1 MASDLL
7 SAGATIMSGRAQ
19 ARQAVTEAA
28 LAERQAKDVDLQAL
42 QMSERRREDFRAAV
56 SAYET
61 QRIARGAS
69 LDSPTGQ
76 AIERELKRQAVREE
90 GVDRLGYR
98 NQADALRM
106 QAAAGRKGARNAMTA
121 SYLSAAG
128 TVWDA
133 GQKAYSARG
142 GR

>member
-133 GQKAYSARG
+133 GQKAYSG
-142 GR
+142 GKR

>member
-1 MASDLL
+1 MATDIL

-42 QMSERRREDFRAAV
+42 QMSERRREDFRAAMA
-56 SAYET
+56 AYET
-61 QRIARGAS
+61 QRAARGLS
-69 LDSPTGQ
+69 PDSPTAR
-76 AIERELKRQAVREE
+76 AIERELGRQAVREE

-106 QAAAGRKGARNAMTA
+106 QAAAGRKGARSTMIATGLSGA
-121 SYLSAAG
+121 S
-128 TVWDA
+128 TVWDGA
-133 GQKAYSARG
+133 QKAYSARTG
-142 GR
+142 K